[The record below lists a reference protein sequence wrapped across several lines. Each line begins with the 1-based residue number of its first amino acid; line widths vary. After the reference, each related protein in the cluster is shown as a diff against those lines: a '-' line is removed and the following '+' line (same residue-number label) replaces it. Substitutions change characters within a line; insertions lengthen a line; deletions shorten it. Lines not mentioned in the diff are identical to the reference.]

1 MRLLFTVLLF
11 SSSLLFM
18 VAQEE
23 KIYSFHSDITIDA
36 SGMIEVREQI
46 RLYAK
51 GDQFKRGITRSLPLR
66 RTDSRNQRH
75 LMDYTVK
82 SVLVDG
88 APASFFTG
96 KEGSDLVIYV
106 GDKDVFLEPGYY
118 TYVITY
124 ETAGQVGFFEGYD
137 ELSWNANGL
146 VDNMIDSVSAVV
158 TLPAGAEVLSS
169 RCYTGEPG
177 STESNCFSETMED
190 GALLTTAVNLPAGEM
205 LTVSVGFT
213 KGVVTPP
220 AGVAPG
226 IATWFDKNGLALL
239 GGFFTLLLLA
249 YYRVTWRR
257 YGVDPPTPVAIPQF
271 SPPDGL
277 SPAAVGMLHKGR
289 FMDDLVT
296 ASIVNLSVKGY
307 VNIEEKIEK
316 KGLFRVRE
324 DKTFVLT
331 KLNDD
336 YTVLPDEEAVVMRQ
350 LFSSRESI
358 LLDGKYNSSVSKMTR
373 AYHASMSRQY
383 SHVLEE
389 GRNYRFHV
397 VPWLSFILYLFIL
410 RYFIN
415 NDLLQFQANK
425 YGLFITVPLL
435 LIAYIIYAIQ
445 IVRPGERKLHFQ
457 SNIKGLKM
465 YLDIAEEKQIQF
477 FNPPSVTPEKFEEL
491 LPYAIALDME
501 EVWGE
506 KFEKTLLSSAL
517 EPEVYQPGWYIGSR
531 VNAARFAHVLNS
543 TLSNTLSHAATSPS
557 SSGGKSW
564 SSGSFGGGS
573 SGMGGGG
580 GRAGGW

>member
-11 SSSLLFM
+11 SSSLLFT

-36 SGMIEVREQI
+36 SGLIEVREQI

-66 RTDSRNQRH
+66 RTDSRNKRH
-75 LMDYTVK
+75 LMDYAVK

-88 APASFFTG
+88 APASFFTE
-96 KEGSDLVIYV
+96 KEGNDLVIYV

-146 VDNMIDSVSAVV
+146 VDSVIDSVSAVV

-177 STESNCFSETMED
+177 ATESNCFSETMGD
-190 GALLTTAVNLPAGEM
+190 GALMTTAVNLPAGEV

-226 IATWFDKNGLALL
+226 TATWFDKNGLALS
-239 GGFFTLLLLA
+239 GGFFTLLLLV

-307 VNIEEKIEK
+307 INIEEKIEK
-316 KGLFRVRE
+316 KGLFRVRK

-336 YTVLPDEEAVVMRQ
+336 YAVLPDDC
-350 LFSSRESI
+350 L
-358 LLDGKYNSSVSKMTR
+358 G
-373 AYHASMSRQY
+373 
-383 SHVLEE
+383 
-389 GRNYRFHV
+389 
-397 VPWLSFILYLFIL
+397 
-410 RYFIN
+410 
-415 NDLLQFQANK
+415 
-425 YGLFITVPLL
+425 
-435 LIAYIIYAIQ
+435 
-445 IVRPGERKLHFQ
+445 
-457 SNIKGLKM
+457 
-465 YLDIAEEKQIQF
+465 DIG
-477 FNPPSVTPEKFEEL
+477 VGG
-491 LPYAIALDME
+491 D
-501 EVWGE
+501 
-506 KFEKTLLSSAL
+506 
-517 EPEVYQPGWYIGSR
+517 
-531 VNAARFAHVLNS
+531 
-543 TLSNTLSHAATSPS
+543 AATFFLAREHPAR
-557 SSGGKSW
+557 W
-564 SSGSFGGGS
+564 
-573 SGMGGGG
+573 
-580 GRAGGW
+580 